1 MKKKS
6 FVLHSFALLTLLAL
20 PTFSNAQL
28 LYRISGNGLEKPSY
42 IVGTYHLAPGS
53 FADSIPGLTE
63 AFGSCKQI
71 CGELD
76 MQDALKEEN
85 RTSFEKAQFLPEGT
99 TFSSLLT
106 KEQMDKVNVLM
117 RETMG
122 VDMTNPALAA
132 QFDKMTPAAIS
143 TTLTLLAY
151 MKKIPNINPM
161 DLLDG
166 HLQQI
171 AAKQGMEVKG
181 FESVE
186 FQASVLY
193 GTPLEKQ
200 VEELMCLV
208 DNFDDAI
215 EMAEFVTA
223 AYFSQ
228 DLDRLQEELDGESDD
243 PCTSSSPED
252 NERLIYNRNANW
264 VKAMPEIMKEAPT
277 FFAVGA
283 AHLCGE
289 KGVLRLLEAAGY
301 KIEGVKK

>member
-1 MKKKS
+1 MKKI
-6 FVLHSFALLTLLAL
+6 ALLVLISFF
-20 PTFSNAQL
+20 TFQFPVSNAQL

-76 MQDALKEEN
+76 MQDAMKEEN

>member
-1 MKKKS
+1 MKKI
-6 FVLHSFALLTLLAL
+6 ALLVLISFF
-20 PTFSNAQL
+20 TFQFPVSNAQL

-42 IVGTYHLAPGS
+42 LVGTYHLAPGS

>member
-6 FVLHSFALLTLLAL
+6 FVLHSFALLALLAL
-20 PTFSNAQL
+20 PSFSNAQL

-42 IVGTYHLAPGS
+42 IVGTYHLAPAT

-76 MQDALKEEN
+76 IQDALKEEN

>member
-1 MKKKS
+1 MKKI
-6 FVLHSFALLTLLAL
+6 ALLVLISFF
-20 PTFSNAQL
+20 TFQFPVSNAQL

-171 AAKQGMEVKG
+171 ASKQGMEVKG

>member
-1 MKKKS
+1 MKKI
-6 FVLHSFALLTLLAL
+6 ALLVLISFF
-20 PTFSNAQL
+20 TFQFPVSNAQL

-76 MQDALKEEN
+76 IQDALKEEN